1 MYRDINKKILKLA
14 LPSILANLT
23 IPLVGLVDLA
33 ISGHIGDAVMISGIA
48 IGSMLFDL
56 LYWNFGFLRLGTS
69 GFAAQ
74 AYGRRN
80 LQEAVKVF
88 MEATAAALVSAL
100 LILLL
105 QFPLIHYIFKIVD
118 ASPEAA
124 DFARQYFLIRVWA
137 APAVMVLFVIRG
149 WFIGMQ
155 NSISPMIIDIVVN
168 GFHIACSIVLA
179 IPLGM
184 GIKGIALGTVAAQYV
199 GLITGLVILVV
210 RYGKLRKYIRWSN
223 IRLRRMKNF
232 FMVSGDIIIRSLGM
246 QVVYNGIIIFSS
258 KYGEAMLAANTILM
272 KMMLLYSYFIDGFAY
287 AGEALTG
294 RYIGAKDRVRLSVA
308 IKLLFVW
315 TICIGVASTIVY
327 AGGFDGFI
335 GLITSD
341 PVVMADTR
349 DYFWWVVA
357 MPLVSCSA
365 FMWDGIYIGATA
377 SVPMRNIMILSV
389 ICFLA
394 GYFLFHSTLGVH
406 AIWLAYILHL
416 AARTAGCQLLARK
429 SIYAKV

>member
-105 QFPLIHYIFKIVD
+105 QFPLIHYIFKNVD

-184 GIKGIALGTVAAQYV
+184 GIKGIALGTVAAQ
-199 GLITGLVILVV
+199 L
-210 RYGKLRKYIRWSN
+210 
-223 IRLRRMKNF
+223 
-232 FMVSGDIIIRSLGM
+232 
-246 QVVYNGIIIFSS
+246 
-258 KYGEAMLAANTILM
+258 
-272 KMMLLYSYFIDGFAY
+272 
-287 AGEALTG
+287 
-294 RYIGAKDRVRLSVA
+294 
-308 IKLLFVW
+308 
-315 TICIGVASTIVY
+315 
-327 AGGFDGFI
+327 
-335 GLITSD
+335 
-341 PVVMADTR
+341 
-349 DYFWWVVA
+349 
-357 MPLVSCSA
+357 
-365 FMWDGIYIGATA
+365 
-377 SVPMRNIMILSV
+377 
-389 ICFLA
+389 
-394 GYFLFHSTLGVH
+394 
-406 AIWLAYILHL
+406 
-416 AARTAGCQLLARK
+416 
-429 SIYAKV
+429 